1 VSFSIKTTSGCRP
14 VNAVGTLVG
23 CVSLLCIILFGVA
36 KPMKLFQARIALMAL
51 LGFFV
56 AVATSGCGAVNGLR
70 AKSAL
75 NDGARAYK
83 AGDFDEAEQHFRRA
97 LELNPEQQNAPFFIA
112 RSIHAQYRPGAED
125 PTNVARA
132 REAIAAYQK
141 VLDNNPNNDEAYNA
155 MVYLYRS
162 LKDEQKEREFLEARA
177 TRQDSPPEKRSQA
190 LTVLASKQW
199 NCSFGITE
207 QKDVKA
213 TATEN
218 GKSVVK
224 YKKPANEQD
233 FERAKKCVTEGL
245 KLAEQAISLDANS
258 EQAWSYKT
266 NLLLEAVK
274 LAEMDGNAEARA
286 EYQTQAGAAQQR
298 TAQLNEINK
307 QRREEEEKAKAAE
320 KAAS

>member
-1 VSFSIKTTSGCRP
+1 M
-14 VNAVGTLVG
+14 
-23 CVSLLCIILFGVA
+23 
-36 KPMKLFQARIALMAL
+36 KPMKLSHARIALTAL

-56 AVATSGCGAVNGLR
+56 ATTTSGCGAVNSLR

-75 NDGARAYK
+75 NDGARSYK
-83 AGDFDEAEQHFRRA
+83 SGDFDEAEQHFRRA

-112 RSIHAQYRPGAED
+112 RSIHAQYRPGVED
-125 PTNVARA
+125 PKNVDKARS
-132 REAIAAYQK
+132 AIAAYQK
-141 VLDNNPNNDEAYNA
+141 VLDRDPNNDEAYNA

-177 TRQDSPPEKRSQA
+177 SKQDSPPEKRAQA
-190 LTVLASKQW
+190 LTVLASKEW
-199 NCSFGITE
+199 NCSYGITE
-207 QKDVKA
+207 QKEVKT

-218 GKSVVK
+218 GKSVIK

-233 FERAKKCVTEGL
+233 FERAKKCITEGL
-245 KLAEQAISLDANS
+245 KLAEQAISFDPNS

-266 NLLLEAVK
+266 NLLLEMVK
-274 LAEMDGNAEARA
+274 LDEMENNADARA
-286 EYQTQAGAAQQR
+286 EHQKQAEAAQQR

-307 QRREEEEKAKAAE
+307 QKREEEEKAKAAE